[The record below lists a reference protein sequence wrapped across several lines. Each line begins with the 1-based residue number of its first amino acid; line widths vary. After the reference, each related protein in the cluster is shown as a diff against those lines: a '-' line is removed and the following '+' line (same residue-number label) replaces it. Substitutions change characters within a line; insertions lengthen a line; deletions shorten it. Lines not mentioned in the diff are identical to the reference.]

1 MSQLARE
8 PAPTCACQ
16 ARVYPTKPTLVLC
29 LDPPVH
35 PCKTGPS
42 ISRREATV
50 GNTSSSRKAIVAS
63 FLALLDRVSNRS
75 GWRVYGYTLLDN
87 HYHLLVET
95 PLTELS
101 LGMQRLNGTY
111 AQCFNAVHGLDGHLF
126 QGRFYAGQ
134 VEADGHLLEL
144 TRYTALNPVR
154 AGLCR
159 KPSEWLWGS
168 YMALL
173 GHQRAERFLDV
184 DAVLGLFS
192 PHGARAR
199 RILSRFVGDG
209 G

>member
-1 MSQLARE
+1 MCRQGPGLSHNAYAHPVPRPCRAALQ
-8 PAPTCACQ
+8 
-16 ARVYPTKPTLVLC
+16 
-29 LDPPVH
+29 DGPVH
-35 PCKTGPS
+35 IT
-42 ISRREATV
+42 SR
-50 GNTSSSRKAIVAS
+50 GNRRQHIFLTECDRRF

-75 GWRVYGYTLLDN
+75 RWRVYGYTLLDN

-95 PLTELS
+95 SLTELS

-111 AQCFNAVHGLDGHLF
+111 AQTFNTVHGLDGHLF
-126 QGRFYAGQ
+126 QGRFYAGR

-144 TRYTALNPVR
+144 TRYIALNPVR

-168 YMALL
+168 YTALL
-173 GHQRAERFLDV
+173 GNQPAERFLDV
-184 DAVLGLFS
+184 EAVLGLFS
-192 PHGARAR
+192 PHEPRAR